1 MKAHRRVLINGRA
14 GSVSLVSVPSPAAGE
29 GLAALGDRC
38 SVQSESDRRAT
49 TMALTSRKSRR
60 IGTVSATV
68 DDGES
73 CLEERFMYDVRIKGE
88 GSNFQK

>member
-1 MKAHRRVLINGRA
+1 
-14 GSVSLVSVPSPAAGE
+14 
-29 GLAALGDRC
+29 
-38 SVQSESDRRAT
+38 
-49 TMALTSRKSRR
+49 MALTSRKSRR